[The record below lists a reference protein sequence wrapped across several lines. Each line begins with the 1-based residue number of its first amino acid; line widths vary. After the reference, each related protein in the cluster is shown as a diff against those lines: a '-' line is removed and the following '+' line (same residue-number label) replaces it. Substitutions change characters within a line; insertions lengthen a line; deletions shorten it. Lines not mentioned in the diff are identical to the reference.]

1 MKRSLLLLIAAIM
14 FIAPMSDSAAQV
26 PVLGAEPQISIDC
39 VEYDSDEYLSYNSG
53 FSWIDCD
60 VTNEESKRIK
70 VEVQWTEDFKVMTL
84 EGIDNRDEITL
95 ESDAT
100 LELTMMISAT
110 KMEPG
115 ELDFR
120 IEFTVTESEEFN
132 GWQTCDDCETHEF
145 EVTYKLSPWAEITN
159 VEVTDSTV
167 PGMPAGSSYSNNRGE
182 PICSEKLLSD
192 LTISVDA
199 DIDASQNGR
208 DSMHF
213 QLNFKMQIYYL
224 SDPGASEPEIFSEA
238 TTTESVPVDWQNTTT
253 VSLDFNLDASGNRSD
268 ENWRVYIF
276 LESSVYLDSY
286 GRMKPNSVIDTQFIW
301 VNSCQLP
308 SSVEDI
314 DAIAADE
321 IEDSSSFLPSTG
333 VFTSLVAMLVAAVSK
348 RLQQLDEN

>member
-1 MKRSLLLLIAAIM
+1 MLTAAMILIV
-14 FIAPMSDSAAQV
+14 PMLNSVAQV
-26 PVLGAEPQISIDC
+26 PGLSAEPQISIDC
-39 VEYDSDEYLSYNSG
+39 VEYGYEGYLAYGSG
-53 FSWIDCD
+53 LSFIDCD
-60 VTNEESKRIK
+60 VRNQESKRIK
-70 VEVQWTEDFKVMTL
+70 VEVKWTEDL
-84 EGIDNRDEITL
+84 EVAPFEDIDNRDEVTL

-100 LELTMMISAT
+100 FELLMMIRAT

-145 EVTYKLSPWAEITN
+145 EVTYKLSPWAEMTN

-167 PGMPAGSSYSNNRGE
+167 PGMPAGSSYYDDRGE
-182 PICSEKLLSD
+182 PICSEELLSD

-213 QLNFKMQIYYL
+213 QLNFMMQIFYV
-224 SDPGASEPEIFSEA
+224 DPVGDETEIFSEA

-253 VSLDFNLDASGNRSD
+253 VSLDFNLDAAGNRSD
-268 ENWRVYIF
+268 ENWRVSIR

-286 GRMKPNSVIDTQFIW
+286 GRMKPNSVIDTELIW
-301 VNSCQLP
+301 SNGCQLP
-308 SSVEDI
+308 SSVEDP

-321 IEDSSSFLPSTG
+321 KEDSSSSLPSTG

-348 RLQQLDEN
+348 RSQQLDEN

>member
-1 MKRSLLLLIAAIM
+1 MHRSLLLLTAAII
-14 FIAPMSDSAAQV
+14 FIVPMLNSVAQV
-26 PVLGAEPQISIDC
+26 PGLSAEPQISIDC
-39 VEYDSDEYLSYNSG
+39 VEYDSDEYLAYGSG

-70 VEVQWTEDFKVMTL
+70 VEVKWTEEFKVVTM
-84 EGIDNRDEITL
+84 EDIDNRDEVTL

-100 LELTMMISAT
+100 FELTMLISAT

-182 PICSEKLLSD
+182 PICSEELLSD
-192 LTISVDA
+192 LTITVEA
-199 DIDASQNGR
+199 DIDASQSNR
-208 DSMHF
+208 DSMYF
-213 QLNFKMQIYYL
+213 QLNFKMQIYFL
-224 SDPGASEPEIFSEA
+224 SDPGAYEPEIFSEA
-238 TTTESVPVDWQNTTT
+238 TTTESVPIDWQNTTT
-253 VSLDFNLDASGNRSD
+253 VSLDFNLDAVGNRSE
-268 ENWRVYIF
+268 ENWRVFIV

-286 GRMKPNSVIDTQFIW
+286 GRMKPNSVIDTKPIW
-301 VNSCQLP
+301 SNGCQLP
-308 SSVEDI
+308 FSVEDP
-314 DAIAADE
+314 DANAADE
-321 IEDSSSFLPSTG
+321 REDSSSSLPSTG
-333 VFTSLVAMLVAAVSK
+333 VFTSLVAVLLAAV
-348 RLQQLDEN
+348 RRGE